1 MRKLIYHV
9 ATTLDNFIAHPD
21 GTTDG
26 FLPTGTFIQDFL
38 DSIKT
43 YGAILMGRKTYE
55 YGFQFGLQK
64 GQPAYAEI
72 NPALTNYVFSNTME
86 FEQTDQVQLV
96 RDDEAAFVRQLKAQ
110 DGETIWLC
118 GGGELAGKLLDA
130 QLIDELI
137 IKLNPILFGEGIRL
151 FGASK
156 ANIKLNLTDCKP
168 YENGLVRLSYRI
180 EYPS

>member
-1 MRKLIYHV
+1 MRRLIYHV

-26 FLPTGTFIQDFL
+26 FLPTGTFIRDFL

-43 YGAILMGRKTYE
+43 YGVILMGRKTYE

-72 NPALTNYVFSNTME
+72 NPELMNYVFSKTME
-86 FEQTDQVQLV
+86 FEPTDRVQLV
-96 RDDEAAFVRQLKAQ
+96 RGDEATFVGQLKAQ
-110 DGETIWLC
+110 EGKPIWLC

-130 QLIDELI
+130 HLIDELI
-137 IKLNPILFGEGIRL
+137 IKLNPVVFGEGIRL
-151 FGASK
+151 FGSSK
-156 ANIKLNLTDCKP
+156 SNVNLTLTDCKP
-168 YENGLVRLSYRI
+168 YENGLIRLTYRTD
-180 EYPS
+180 YP